1 MPRSVSPIL
10 AFVVVAIVATACG
23 AAAPSSP
30 AVSAAPATSSDPL
43 ATEQPA
49 ASQEPAAPGAGTDLD
64 ACEIVAATDIAT
76 ALDLEPADVAEG
88 ELTESPT
95 SLSPGHTEC
104 RYQGDWGGLSVSLT
118 PEDGANLY
126 DAARGSYADAADL
139 EIAGGES
146 AFWSADQK
154 RGFFWKGAVTV
165 MLQFSHITTGADIA
179 DTTAAIGQA
188 AMDRVD

>member
-1 MPRSVSPIL
+1 MPRSASPIL
-10 AFVVVAIVATACG
+10 TFVVVAIVASACG
-23 AAAPSSP
+23 SAGSSEPAAPSVDP
-30 AVSAAPATSSDPL
+30 AASSDAVASP
-43 ATEQPA
+43 PD
-49 ASQEPAAPGAGTDLD
+49 ASQEPAGPVAGTELD
-64 ACEIVAATDIAT
+64 ACELVTAADIAA
-76 ALDLEPADVAEG
+76 ALDLAPADVAEG

-95 SLSPGHTEC
+95 SLSPGHTDC
-104 RYQGDWGGLSVSLT
+104 RYQGEWGGLSVSLT

-139 EIAGGES
+139 EVAGAES

-154 RGFFWKGAVTV
+154 RGFFWKDAVTV

-179 DTTAAIGQA
+179 DATAAIGQA

>member
-1 MPRSVSPIL
+1 MPRSASPVL
-10 AFVVVAIVATACG
+10 AFVVVALVASACG
-23 AAAPSSP
+23 SAASSDSAPSLVPVVSSDAVASEAP
-30 AVSAAPATSSDPL
+30 AV
-43 ATEQPA
+43 
-49 ASQEPAAPGAGTDLD
+49 SQEPAAPAAGTDLD
-64 ACEIVAATDIAT
+64 ACELVTPADIAA

-88 ELTESPT
+88 DLTESPT
-95 SLSPGHTEC
+95 SLSPGHTDC

-139 EIAGGES
+139 EIAGAES

-179 DTTAAIGQA
+179 DATAAIGQA

>member
-1 MPRSVSPIL
+1 MPRSASPVL
-10 AFVVVAIVATACG
+10 AFLLVALVAAACG
-23 AAAPSSP
+23 STSS
-30 AVSAAPATSSDPL
+30 SAPASSDAPV
-43 ATEQPA
+43 
-49 ASQEPAAPGAGTDLD
+49 ASSGAVASEAPDASLEPVAPVAGTDLD
-64 ACEIVAATDIAT
+64 ACELVEPADIAA
-76 ALDLEPADVAEG
+76 ALDLEPADVAAG

-95 SLSPGHTEC
+95 SLSPGHTDC
-104 RYQGDWGGLSVSLT
+104 RYTGDWGGLSVSLT

-139 EIAGGES
+139 EIAGAES

-179 DTTAAIGQA
+179 DATAAIGQA